1 MDVVVTVMGQDRV
14 GIVAAVA
21 QTLADHHV
29 NIVDM
34 TQTILHGSFTMMM
47 GAKLPAD
54 ADFATVKQA
63 VQATG
68 EQLGM
73 TIQMQR
79 HEIFDAMHEV

>member
-63 VQATG
+63 VQVTG

>member
-1 MDVVVTVMGQDRV
+1 MGQDRV

>member
-21 QTLADHHV
+21 QTLANHHV

>member
-1 MDVVVTVMGQDRV
+1 MDIVVTVMGQDRV

-63 VQATG
+63 VQVTG

>member
-1 MDVVVTVMGQDRV
+1 MDIVVTVMGQDRV

>member
-1 MDVVVTVMGQDRV
+1 MMGQDRV

-21 QTLADHHV
+21 QTLADHNV

-47 GAKLPAD
+47 GATLPAD

-79 HEIFDAMHEV
+79 HEIFDAMHEL